1 MRGGA
6 FAALAAVALI
16 VAPMASARAQG
27 LPPEALSQARLV
39 TVPQEVQAILAMSR
53 LWYRDA
59 LLAAEQCDKRRFD
72 ADLAALELYRRQLH
86 QIEMDATE
94 LRDEMRQREADI
106 LRGLSDLIP
115 SPDNPAWDT
124 GKALGLEAAEGI
136 ATAILQEGAGDLAE
150 SLAGPA
156 FFGADFISKIN
167 EYEEKLK
174 VDASRTEILRLAV
187 EQETYIQLVNLTIKG
202 AQDAQKEL
210 QGDADT
216 LRDEWKKHKCDDEH
230 RTATGGGIT
239 DGGTSTAG
247 GVVVTPG
254 DQVAKNTV
262 RITDSSTQRNIPGG
276 KIVVIPEDPK
286 QPVRQTDINPGG
298 STTIPQH
305 GPNDVVEVL
314 GTCHQKIDLTGK
326 TFDGPKG
333 VNISTPPHPLQLVF
347 SDATCG
353 QVTDKMV
360 DEALRGQYGVSLP
373 KAPPITW
380 GGTDSG
386 GMCYILVYRYNRAQQ
401 AAAVQ
406 PQQCPSTTTGGG
418 GGPGTTRPGGG
429 PGTTGPGGGPSTTD
443 GGGGTITDGPT
454 TTDGGHVAEGDIP
467 REVQG
472 PPPSDPLARSKGSWG
487 QPYADQW
494 WLGAIDWLKPDGTTV
509 LPAAASRVIV
519 AVIDTGVDLTHPDLY
534 GAAWLNQAALKKTGK
549 LEKDKAGYI
558 GDLTGW
564 NFVDNNADVTDKNGH
579 GTVVAGIIAAMSG
592 NGIGIAG
599 IDPWA
604 KIMALKAME
613 VDGKGGSANVSRAI
627 IYAVDHGA
635 RVINLSVG
643 GKRLSLA
650 EQKALDYAAAKNVV
664 VVAASGNEGVD
675 TAGFSPAGLRHALTV
690 AAVDPDLKRPT
701 FSNWGANVA
710 LAAPGVDILSLRA
723 RQTDLLIFARKD
735 YKPGTA
741 VVKGSYYRVT
751 GSSFA
756 APMVSGAAA
765 LLLSVRPELTAV
777 QVARILEQSAR
788 NLSGIGNDQFTGY
801 GLLDIGAAL
810 KADPNTY
817 VDAAISGVGVAQ
829 ANGRTVVRVSGTASA
844 DRLREAWIEIGAGD
858 APTSWKRVSRTI
870 GSSVVGGV
878 LDDLD
883 PSVFAGSREWI
894 CASSRCTRT
903 ASGARRATSS
913 RSAEAGSRGQPSAAC
928 LASAASAPAR
938 ACVTAAVCGA
948 MPWRSASQAG
958 SL

>member
-1 MRGGA
+1 MTNLACRGIGAFVRTVRVGA
-6 FAALAAVALI
+6 FAALAAAALLAA
-16 VAPMASARAQG
+16 APSPSRAQG
-27 LPPEALSQARLV
+27 LPPEALTQARMV
-39 TVPQEVQAILAMSR
+39 TVTQDVQAIIFQAR

-59 LLAAEQCDKRRFD
+59 LLAAEQCDKGRFD
-72 ADLAALELYRRQLH
+72 ADMAALEGYRRQLH

-115 SPDNPAWDT
+115 SVDNPAWDT

-136 ATAILQEGAGDLAE
+136 ATAILQEGAGELAE

-156 FFGADFISKIN
+156 FFGADLIGKIK

-174 VDASRTEILRLAV
+174 VDASRQEILRLAV

-202 AQDAQKEL
+202 AQDAQREL
-210 QGDADT
+210 QGDADS
-216 LRDEWKKHKCDDEH
+216 LRDAWAARKCDDEH
-230 RTATGGGIT
+230 RTATGGGVT
-239 DGGTSTAG
+239 DGGSSTTG
-247 GVVVTPG
+247 GVTVKPG

-262 RITDSSTQRNIPGG
+262 KITDSSTQRNIPGG

-326 TFDGPKG
+326 AFDGPKG
-333 VNISTPPHPLQLVF
+333 VDISTPPHPLQLVF

-360 DEALRGQYGVSLP
+360 DQALRGQYGVSLP
-373 KAPPITW
+373 NAPPITW
-380 GGTDSG
+380 GGTDIG
-386 GMCYILVYRYNRAQQ
+386 GMCYILVYRYTPVRQ
-401 AAAVQ
+401 AAAAATQ
-406 PQQCPSTTTGGG
+406 PQQCPATTTGGG

-429 PGTTGPGGGPSTTD
+429 PSTTGGGPGTTD

-454 TTDGGHVAEGDIP
+454 TTDGGHVVEGEIP
-467 REVQG
+467 REELG
-472 PPPSDPLARSKGSWG
+472 PAPNDPLARSKGSWG

-494 WLGAIDWLKPDGTTV
+494 WLGAIDWLKSDGTTV
-509 LPAAASRVIV
+509 LPATGSRVIV
-519 AVIDTGVDLTHPDLY
+519 AVIDTGVDLSHPDLY
-534 GAAWLNQAALKKTGK
+534 GAAWLNPAMLKKPDK
-549 LEKDKAGYI
+549 LQKDKTGYTS
-558 GDLTGW
+558 DLNGW
-564 NFVDNNADVTDKNGH
+564 NFIDNNADVTDKNGH

-592 NGIGIAG
+592 KGFGIAG

-604 KIMALKAME
+604 KIMALKALE

-627 IYAVDHGA
+627 LYAVDHGA

-643 GKRLSLA
+643 GKRLSVA

-664 VVAASGNEGVD
+664 VVAASGNDGVD
-675 TAGFSPAGLRHALTV
+675 TAGFSPAGLRHVLTV
-690 AAVDPDLKRPT
+690 AAVDPELKRPT

-710 LAAPGVDILSLRA
+710 IAAPGVDILSLRA
-723 RQTDLLIFARKD
+723 RQTDLLIFTRKD

-765 LLLSVRPELTAV
+765 LLLSIRPQLSAE
-777 QVARILEQSAR
+777 QVVRILEQSAR

-801 GLLDIGAAL
+801 GLLDIDAAL
-810 KADPNTY
+810 KADPNAY
-817 VDAAISGVGVAQ
+817 VDAAIAGVDVAQ
-829 ANGRTVVRVSGTASA
+829 ASGRTVVRVNGTAAS
-844 DRLREAWIEIGAGD
+844 DQLKEAYIEIGQGD
-858 APTSWKRVSRTI
+858 APTSWKRVSRAI
-870 GSSVVGGV
+870 SASVNNGV

-883 PSVFAGSREWI
+883 PSVFAGGKEWTLRVI
-894 CASSRCTRT
+894 AV
-903 ASGARRATSS
+903 S
-913 RSAEAGSRGQPSAAC
+913 RSGKQREARYK
-928 LASAASAPAR
+928 L
-938 ACVTAAVCGA
+938 
-948 MPWRSASQAG
+948 
-958 SL
+958 SLG